1 MTLLLLSEDPLDFFF
16 FFCNLGCVPLT
27 SDLKDPGVL
36 GGLEHGESSGDLRA
50 LCQDHAEDG
59 MGGVG
64 GGANKK

>member
-1 MTLLLLSEDPLDFFF
+1 M
-16 FFCNLGCVPLT
+16 CNLCCVPLT

-64 GGANKK
+64 GGANQK